1 MIGHGT
7 HGHRHDHRPGPGGET
22 APPAR
27 ALGLALGVTLGL
39 MLVEAMGGW
48 LSGSLAL
55 LADAGHLLV
64 DVGAL
69 GLGVVGSWV
78 ASRPATSQMSYG
90 YRRAEIL
97 AAVTNGVAL
106 WAIAGAIIY
115 EAVRRL
121 GAPHPVLAPA
131 MLAVA
136 VVGLAGNL
144 ASTVLLARSEGEN
157 LNVRAALVHVVG
169 DAAAAAGTIA
179 ASLVILT
186 TGWTAADAWVSF
198 GIAGLLLVGSW
209 SPVRDAVEILM
220 EGTPRGISI
229 PAVEAVM
236 RAVPGVLEIHDL
248 HVWSLTA
255 GVPAVSAHVRIAD
268 PAEGHHILMALCT
281 ALHERFGLSHTT
293 IQLETETV
301 DAPWHTDCAPEVRP
315 RATDGA
321 AR

>member
-1 MIGHGT
+1 MIGHGAP
-7 HGHRHDHRPGPGGET
+7 GHRHGHEPERGGET
-22 APPAR
+22 ARSAR
-27 ALGLALGVTLGL
+27 ALGLALGVTLSL
-39 MLVEAMGGW
+39 LLVEAVGGW
-48 LSGSLAL
+48 VTGSLAL

-106 WAIAGAIIY
+106 WVIAAAIIY

-121 GAPHPVLAPA
+121 GAPHPVVAPA
-131 MLAVA
+131 MLVVA

-144 ASTVLLARSEGEN
+144 ASTALLARSGGEN
-157 LNVRAALVHVVG
+157 LNVRAALVHVLG
-169 DAAAAAGTIA
+169 DAAAAVGTIA

-209 SPVRDAVEILM
+209 APVRDAVAILM
-220 EGTPRGISI
+220 EATPRGISM
-229 PAVEAVM
+229 PAVEAAM

-255 GVPAVSAHVRIAD
+255 GVPAVSAHVRIAN

-281 ALHERFGLSHTT
+281 TLHERFGLSHTT
-293 IQLETETV
+293 IQLETEAV
-301 DAPWHTDCAPEVRP
+301 EAPWHTDCAPEVRP
-315 RATDGA
+315 RATGGVP
-321 AR
+321 R